1 MALVDNF
8 PFHFQLSY
16 WPVQPSFS
24 GFRCMRLTKRPT
36 SNTEWWCH
44 SIRAVPAAPSPSF
57 FAHVPRRAVIIVI
70 QYLCSRGVLLFE
82 PLSFLLLSLFYAG
95 FLLSFCAL
103 APSFYPSSLL
113 LQRLWDRGFFRVR
126 FLDGPPPNGQ
136 QQWQWEV
143 NVEVRP
149 FHCGV
154 LV

>member
-57 FAHVPRRAVIIVI
+57 FAHVPHRAVIIVI

-103 APSFYPSSLL
+103 APSFYPSLL
-113 LQRLWDRGFFRVR
+113 LCCSDFETAAFLGLGFWTVH
-126 FLDGPPPNGQ
+126 LQTGSSSDS
-136 QQWQWEV
+136 EK
-143 NVEVRP
+143 
-149 FHCGV
+149 
-154 LV
+154 